1 MCKMDELPRRS
12 APLRCVMI
20 FSICLGVMLVHFFA
34 ESFEFM
40 TGQSTAMEWIEH
52 GEKGDP
58 THAAGE
64 DSFVFPIS
72 VRLEIPQAC
81 VRAVCPDSPA
91 YSSLASLPL
100 LPPPIAG

>member
-12 APLRCVMI
+12 ASLHFVMLL
-20 FSICLGVMLVHFFA
+20 SVCLGVILVHFFA
-34 ESFEFM
+34 ESLDLM
-40 TGQSTAMEWIEH
+40 TGQSISTEWLDHED
-52 GEKGDP
+52 KGDP

-64 DSFVFPIS
+64 ESFVFPIS
-72 VRLEIPQAC
+72 ARLEIPQTC
-81 VRAVCPDSPA
+81 IRHTCPDSPA